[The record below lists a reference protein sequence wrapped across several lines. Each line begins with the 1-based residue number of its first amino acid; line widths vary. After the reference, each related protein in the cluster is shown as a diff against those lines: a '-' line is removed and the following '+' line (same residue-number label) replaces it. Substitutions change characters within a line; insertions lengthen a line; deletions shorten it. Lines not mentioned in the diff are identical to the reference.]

1 MGWRREVGG
10 RKVGGGGRG
19 GGWKQA
25 GGGQRVRGVRVE
37 VTGEWAKEGG
47 DGGGGQCV
55 LAH

>member
-37 VTGEWAKEGG
+37 VTGSGQKRGG
-47 DGGGGQCV
+47 MGAGGNV
-55 LAH
+55 S